1 LQEISKGTL
10 PYETVNSGQDTIN
23 LWIRSNAKRFNTVT
37 IDIILTVFRKHRAIF
52 QQKKLL
58 QKISLGEL
66 KGIVS
71 PDWKGLQM
79 VSLDRFE
86 V

>member
-1 LQEISKGTL
+1 MGTMELELLIGSIERSFYFKGGLRCQPIHKKHHKESKR
-10 PYETVNSGQDTIN
+10 Q
-23 LWIRSNAKRFNTVT
+23 
-37 IDIILTVFRKHRAIF
+37 
-52 QQKKLL
+52 
-58 QKISLGEL
+58 SLF

>member
-1 LQEISKGTL
+1 LFYCALNRRE
-10 PYETVNSGQDTIN
+10 ENDNS
-23 LWIRSNAKRFNTVT
+23 AKEFKP
-37 IDIILTVFRKHRAIF
+37 DF
-52 QQKKLL
+52 QQKIRMRTDTLKIKQPLL
-58 QKISLGEL
+58 IRQAAVS